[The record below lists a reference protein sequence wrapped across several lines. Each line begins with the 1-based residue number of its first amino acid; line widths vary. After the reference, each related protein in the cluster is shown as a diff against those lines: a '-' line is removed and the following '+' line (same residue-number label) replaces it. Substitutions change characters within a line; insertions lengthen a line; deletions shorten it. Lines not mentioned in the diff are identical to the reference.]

1 MIQEKKERLLIE
13 KLKEDL
19 ALLKEAINILKHS
32 HEKCQ
37 KIGVKENLNLD
48 ELESF
53 ESLTA
58 RFARASDILTQ
69 KIFKAIIALSLEDIQ
84 TFIDRLNYMEK
95 VNIIES
101 AQTFKE
107 IRKIRNTVAHEY
119 IVDDLNE
126 LFKDVLTYSK
136 ILFKTVDKIET
147 FIKTKFLS
155 Y

>member
-1 MIQEKKERLLIE
+1 MIQEEKERLLIE

-19 ALLKEAINILKHS
+19 KLLKEAIDILMYS
-32 HEKCQ
+32 YEKCQ

-95 VNIIES
+95 VNVIES

-107 IRKIRNTVAHEY
+107 IRKIRNTIAHEY

-126 LFKDVLTYSK
+126 VFKDVLTYSK
-136 ILFKTVDKIET
+136 ILSKTVDKVEN
-147 FIKTKFLS
+147 FIKTKYLS
-155 Y
+155 